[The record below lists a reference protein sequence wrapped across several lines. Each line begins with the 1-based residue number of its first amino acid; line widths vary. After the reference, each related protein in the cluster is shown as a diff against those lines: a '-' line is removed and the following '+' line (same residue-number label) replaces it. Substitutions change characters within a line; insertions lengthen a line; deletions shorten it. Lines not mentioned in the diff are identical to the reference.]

1 MQGLLLLK
9 CSAMVLR
16 LLQVWIGIRLC
27 RMGTHMEKH
36 HLHTDYLPLAEKRHD
51 ECERGAAVLQWV
63 GWIKD
68 YDGGTLMECVINPKL
83 PYTDFPTLVERQ
95 REALDRH
102 IRTLSR
108 SHVVHPGLTSFAAD
122 GHHYPSVSSI
132 PGVCG
137 RQLPQ
142 HAWHAVLA
150 LRDALLLRRLVN
162 MHCTLIPAQK
172 YMMCCPPF
180 MDIVT

>member
-1 MQGLLLLK
+1 MINP
-9 CSAMVLR
+9 M
-16 LLQVWIGIRLC
+16 
-27 RMGTHMEKH
+27 
-36 HLHTDYLPLAEKRHD
+36 LPYKGHPALAERHQD
-51 ECERGAAVLQWV
+51 EILHVGLVLQWV

-122 GHHYPSVSSI
+122 GNHHLSVSSI
-132 PGVCG
+132 PGVWQAAAAACWAH
-137 RQLPQ
+137 
-142 HAWHAVLA
+142 HA
-150 LRDALLLRRLVN
+150 
-162 MHCTLIPAQK
+162 CAQG
-172 YMMCCPPF
+172 CIAARETC
-180 MDIVT
+180 

>member
-1 MQGLLLLK
+1 M
-9 CSAMVLR
+9 
-16 LLQVWIGIRLC
+16 
-27 RMGTHMEKH
+27 
-36 HLHTDYLPLAEKRHD
+36 
-51 ECERGAAVLQWV
+51 AVLQWV

-122 GHHYPSVSSI
+122 SHHHLSVSSI
-132 PGVCG
+132 PGVWQAAAAACWAH
-137 RQLPQ
+137 
-142 HAWHAVLA
+142 HACAQGCVAAQETCSFACLSEASLSSVAWKGEMMNSILLYFPVARDEFITLLLAVLLVLA
-150 LRDALLLRRLVN
+150 VLPLLRLNR
-162 MHCTLIPAQK
+162 T
-172 YMMCCPPF
+172 CPSTSP
-180 MDIVT
+180 